1 MNQSM
6 INSAVT
12 MGQLQHKLDTVGNN
26 LANVNTIGFKRRDVS
41 FNDLLFQQVNNLNRT
56 EFEGGRETPLGIRR
70 GSGAVAGQTEIRFD
84 QGTIRE
90 TDREL
95 DFAMTEKGY
104 FFEISQDDDGN
115 RRFTREGNFYYT
127 PNPADDEE
135 NFIVNSQGDFVLG
148 ADGDPLVVPVPNNG
162 VSVSANGTISVE
174 LEDGDVPVEV
184 GQFQTVNI
192 TRPQL
197 LENVGEN
204 NYVFGNLD
212 ELELGFDDVLEETA
226 GDDVMRQS
234 ALEMSNVNMGLEMT
248 SMVEAQR
255 AYQFNSSAIG
265 ITDQMKGLVTNLR

>member
-12 MGQLQHKLDTVGNN
+12 MGQLQKKLDTVGNN

-56 EFEGGRETPLGIRR
+56 EFEGGRDTPLGIRR
-70 GSGAVAGQTEIRFD
+70 GTGAIAGQTEIRFD
-84 QGTIRE
+84 QGAIRE
-90 TDREL
+90 TGRDL

-104 FFEISQDDDGN
+104 FFEIAPDEEGN

-127 PNPADDEE
+127 PNPADDAE

-148 ADGDPLVVPVPNNG
+148 ADGEPLVVPVPNEG
-162 VSVSANGTISVE
+162 VTVLNNGTVRVNFA
-174 LEDGDVPVEV
+174 EDEEV
-184 GQFQTVNI
+184 DIGQFQMVNI

-197 LENVGEN
+197 LQNVGEN
-204 NYVFGNLD
+204 NFVFGDLD
-212 ELELGFDDVLEETA
+212 ELGLGFDDVLEDAVGEN
-226 GDDVMRQS
+226 VVLQR
-234 ALEMSNVNMGLEMT
+234 ALEMSNVDMSREMT
-248 SMVEAQR
+248 SMIEAQR
-255 AYQFNSSAIG
+255 AYQFNASAIG

>member
-12 MGQLQHKLDTVGNN
+12 MGQLQKKLDTVGNN

-56 EFEGGRETPLGIRR
+56 EFEGGRDTPLGIRR
-70 GSGAVAGQTEIRFD
+70 GTGAIAGQTEIRFD
-84 QGTIRE
+84 QGAIRE
-90 TDREL
+90 TGRDL

-104 FFEISQDDDGN
+104 FFEIAPDDEGN

-127 PNPADDEE
+127 PNPADDAE

-148 ADGDPLVVPVPNNG
+148 ADGEPLVVPVPNNG
-162 VSVSANGTISVE
+162 VTVSQGGNISVQ
-174 LEDGDVPVEV
+174 LEDEELPVEV

-204 NYVFGNLD
+204 NFVFGDLD
-212 ELELGFDDVLEETA
+212 ELGLGFDDVLEETA
-226 GDDVMRQS
+226 GDEIMRQS
-234 ALEMSNVNMGLEMT
+234 ALEMSNVDMGREMT
-248 SMVEAQR
+248 SMIEAQR
-255 AYQFNSSAIG
+255 AYQFNASAIG